1 MEITIPATLVK
12 NDDADIDDLLDE
24 AVNKGIKEVI
34 RNDDGSLT
42 FKMSKSRYEKLMGE
56 IREEIQE
63 TMLDIKTDDD
73 FVSIREIEAD
83 ESFSQFTMKVD
94 REAFEN
100 SLDGFAAIALA
111 MQGMMY
117 QVFDEVDEDEL
128 QVIIDIKDADTD
140 DLIDTVIYPDDL
152 ESDHT

>member
-1 MEITIPATLVK
+1 
-12 NDDADIDDLLDE
+12 
-24 AVNKGIKEVI
+24 
-34 RNDDGSLT
+34 
-42 FKMSKSRYEKLMGE
+42 MGE

-100 SLDGFAAIALA
+100 SLDGFAAIALV

-128 QVIIDIKDADTD
+128 QVIINIKDADTD